1 MPKTPNQGHF
11 GASGGWQWF
20 DLGMETTLETLAKA
34 KYIALTTFRKDGT
47 PVSTPVW
54 LIREGD
60 TLLVT
65 TQGSSGKAKRLRING
80 QVTVAP
86 STSRGTP
93 KGEAVPAS
101 ATLVDAADS
110 ARITSLIAKK
120 YGLLG
125 KFLTRR
131 GDAADRVGI
140 VIRLG

>member
-1 MPKTPNQGHF
+1 M
-11 GASGGWQWF
+11 
-20 DLGMETTLETLAKA
+20 DTTLESLAKA

-65 TQGSSGKAKRLRING
+65 TQGSSGKAKRIRNNP

-86 STSRGTP
+86 STSRGKPT
-93 KGEAVPAS
+93 GEAVT
-101 ATLVDAADS
+101 ATAALVDSAEA
-110 ARITSLIAKK
+110 ARITGVIAKK

-131 GDAADRVGI
+131 GDAAGRVGI

>member
-1 MPKTPNQGHF
+1 
-11 GASGGWQWF
+11 
-20 DLGMETTLETLAKA
+20 METTLESLATA

-47 PVSTPVW
+47 AVSTPVW

-65 TQGSSGKAKRLRING
+65 TQGSSGKAKRIRNNP

-86 STSRGTP
+86 STSRGKPT
-93 KGEAVPAS
+93 GEAVPAT
-101 ATLVDAADS
+101 AVLVDSVEA
-110 ARITSLIAKK
+110 ARITGLIAKK

-125 KFLTRR
+125 RFLTRR

>member
-1 MPKTPNQGHF
+1 MQ
-11 GASGGWQWF
+11 
-20 DLGMETTLETLAKA
+20 TTLDTLGTA

-65 TQGSSGKAKRLRING
+65 TQGSSGKAKRIRNNSK
-80 QVTVAP
+80 VTVAP
-86 STSRGTP
+86 STSRGKPT
-93 KGEAVPAS
+93 GEAVS
-101 ATLVDAADS
+101 ATAELVDAAG
-110 ARITSLIAKK
+110 AERITAMIARK

-131 GDAADRVGI
+131 GDAADRVGL
-140 VIRLG
+140 VIRLD